1 MKVLA
6 VVAHPDDEVIGVGG
20 TLARH
25 AARGDEV
32 TVVILAEGK
41 SSRKPRYEPLAED
54 VRRAAHAETEE
65 AGRVL
70 GLAALRRHDLPD
82 NRLDS
87 IDLLDLVK
95 LVAGHVGEVA
105 PEVVYTHHGGD
116 LSIDH
121 QRVHRAVM
129 TATRPLPGC
138 PVKWVFAFETA
149 SSTEWSFREGD
160 AFQANYFVDIG
171 AHLERKMAAMAA
183 YRSELHEP
191 PHPRSLAAIERNART
206 WGSRCG
212 LAAAEAFRVVRGLW

>member
-25 AARGDEV
+25 AERGDEV
-32 TVVILAEGK
+32 TVVVLAEGK
-41 SSRKPRYEPLAED
+41 SSRKPRYEALPED
-54 VRRAAHAETEE
+54 VRRAARAETEE
-65 AGRVL
+65 ACRLL
-70 GLAALRRHDLPD
+70 GVAHLHPHELPD

-87 IDLLDLVK
+87 LDLLDLVK
-95 LVAGHVGEVA
+95 LVDGHLAEVA

-121 QRVHRAVM
+121 ELVHRAVM

-138 PVKWVFAFETA
+138 PVRWVFAFETA
-149 SSTEWSFREGD
+149 SATEWNFRQAA
-160 AFQANYFVDIG
+160 AFQANYFVDIE
-171 AHLERKMAAMAA
+171 AQLERKLAAMAA
-183 YRSELHEP
+183 YRSELREP
-191 PHPRSLAAIERNART
+191 PHPRSLAAIERNARA

-212 LAAAEAFRVVRGLW
+212 LGAAEAFRVVRGLW